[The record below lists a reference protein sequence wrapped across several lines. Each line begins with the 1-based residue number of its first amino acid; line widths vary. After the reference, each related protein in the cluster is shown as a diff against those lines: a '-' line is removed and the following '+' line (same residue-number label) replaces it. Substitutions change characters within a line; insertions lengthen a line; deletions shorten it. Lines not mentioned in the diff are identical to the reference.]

1 MEMMDKEYER
11 KCYELAYLIFP
22 DVDETVDDLEIKYP
36 ERTDLKADAKVV
48 RIGPSPT
55 GLMHTGTLFQAM
67 INKKLASQSEGV
79 FYVRIE
85 DTDQKREVEGAV
97 DEIINGLKH
106 FELMPDEGVVGKD
119 KEIGHYGPYTQSK
132 RGDIYRVCAK
142 HLIEIGRA
150 YPCFCT
156 QEMLQK
162 THDAQVANKV
172 IPGYYGVYAKCR
184 NISIDESIER
194 VKRGEKFILRFR
206 SNGSHL
212 KKITFKDDAK
222 GKIEMAD
229 NDEDI
234 VIIKSDGLPTY
245 HFAHVCDDHFMHTT
259 HVVRAEEW
267 LPSVPKHL
275 QLFDAMG
282 FKAPHYIHTPTIM
295 IKDGDSKRKLSKR
308 KDKVAAV
315 SYFIAAGYPVEGV
328 NDYLMTILNTD
339 FEMWKAQNKDKS
351 YKDFEFKLNKMS
363 SAGSLLD
370 IPKLNDLSKEA
381 IAKMNSQEVLENV
394 LEWSKKYS
402 KDFYDI
408 ISKDLDYSKK
418 VFGLERDNATKI
430 RKDIYKWEDVEE
442 TFKYFFD
449 EIYNKELEEKGY
461 IIDSILEEKPTITKE
476 VIKKS
481 LEEYI
486 KAYNENDNKDEWFA
500 RMKEVAQSLGF
511 CTNMKEY
518 KANPENYIGS
528 IADFSSIVR
537 MAITNRKN
545 TPDIYSIMQLLGK
558 DKVINRLNTTL
569 SKV

>member
-1 MEMMDKEYER
+1 MEMNKDYER

-22 DVDETVDDLEIKYP
+22 DVDETVDDLEIRYP
-36 ERTDLKADAKVV
+36 ERNLPEDAKVV

-55 GLMHTGTLFQAM
+55 GMMHTGTLFQAM
-67 INKKLASQSEGV
+67 INKKLASQSGGK

-85 DTDQKREVEGAV
+85 DTDQKREVEGAI
-97 DEIINGLKH
+97 DEIMAGLEH
-106 FELMPDEGVVGKD
+106 FDLMPDEGVMKKD
-119 KEIGHYGPYTQSK
+119 QEIGDYGPYTQSK
-132 RGDIYRVCAK
+132 RKEIYRICAK

-156 QEMLQK
+156 QDMLQK
-162 THDAQVANKV
+162 SHDAQVANKIV
-172 IPGYYGVYAKCR
+172 PGYYGVYAKCR

-194 VKRGEKFILRFR
+194 VKNGEKFIVRFR
-206 SNGSHL
+206 SNGSHM
-212 KKITFKDDAK
+212 KKISFVDDAR

-275 QLFDAMG
+275 QLFEAMG

-315 SYFIAAGYPVEGV
+315 SYFISAGYPVEGL
-328 NDYLMTILNTD
+328 NNYLMTILNSD
-339 FEMWKAQNKDKS
+339 FEMWKSKNKDKS
-351 YKDFEFKLNKMS
+351 YKDFEFKLDKMS

-370 IPKLNDLSKEA
+370 IPKLNDLSKEV
-381 IAKMNSQEVLENV
+381 IAKMSGEEVLNNV
-394 LEWSKKYS
+394 LEWSKDYN
-402 KDFYDI
+402 KDFYDLI
-408 ISKDLDYSKK
+408 NSDLEYARK

-430 RKDIYKWEDVEE
+430 RKDIYKWEDVEP
-442 TFKYFFD
+442 TFRYFFK
-449 EIYNKELEEKGY
+449 ENYSKELEENGY
-461 IIDSILEEKPTITKE
+461 LIKTLPEEKETLTLGI
-476 VIKKS
+476 IKKS
-481 LEEYI
+481 LEAYKE
-486 KAYNENDNKDEWFA
+486 AYNENDTKDEWFA
-500 RMKEVAQSLGF
+500 RMKEVAEELGF

-518 KANPENYIGS
+518 KAEPEKYVGS

-537 MAITNRKN
+537 MAVTNRKN

-558 DKVINRLNTTL
+558 DITISRMQDTIDNL
-569 SKV
+569 

>member
-1 MEMMDKEYER
+1 MEMDKEYER

-36 ERTDLKADAKVV
+36 ERNLKADAKVV

-55 GLMHTGTLFQAM
+55 GMMHTGTLFQAM
-67 INKKLASQSEGV
+67 VNKKLANQSDGV
-79 FYVRIE
+79 FYVRVE

-97 DEIINGLKH
+97 DEIIAGLKH
-106 FELMPDEGVVGKD
+106 FDLMPDEGVVGKD

-132 RGDIYRVCAK
+132 RKDIYRICAK

-172 IPGYYGVYAKCR
+172 IPGYYGIYAKCR

-212 KKITFKDDAK
+212 KKISFIDDAR

-295 IKDGDSKRKLSKR
+295 IKDGESKRKLSKR

-315 SYFIAAGYPVEGV
+315 SYFISAGYPVEGL
-328 NDYLMTILNTD
+328 NDYLMTILNSD
-339 FEMWKAQNKDKS
+339 FEMWKSKNKDKS
-351 YKDFEFKLNKMS
+351 YKDFEFKLSKMS

-381 IAKMNSQEVLENV
+381 IAKMNSEEVLKNV
-394 LEWSKKYS
+394 LEWSKEYN
-402 KDFYDI
+402 KDFYDLLNE
-408 ISKDLDYSKK
+408 DLDYAKK

-430 RKDIYKWEDVEE
+430 RKDIYKWEDVEP
-442 TFKYFFD
+442 TFRYFFND
-449 EIYNKELEEKGY
+449 NYANELKEQGYLIKTLPEEK
-461 IIDSILEEKPTITKE
+461 DTLTLD

-481 LEEYI
+481 LEAYKE
-486 KAYNENDNKDEWFA
+486 AYNENDTKDEWFE
-500 RMKEVAQSLGF
+500 RMKSVAQNLGF

-537 MAITNRKN
+537 MAVTNRKN

-558 DKVINRLNTTL
+558 DITL
-569 SKV
+569 VRMEDTISKL

>member
-1 MEMMDKEYER
+1 MEMDKDYER

-36 ERTDLKADAKVV
+36 ERNDLKEGAKVV

-79 FYVRIE
+79 FYVRVE
-85 DTDQKREVEGAV
+85 DTDQKREVEGAIQ
-97 DEIINGLKH
+97 EIIDGLEH
-106 FELMPDEGVVGKD
+106 FDLMPDEGVIGKD
-119 KEIGHYGPYTQSK
+119 KEKGFYGPYTQSK
-132 RGDIYRVCAK
+132 RRDIYRICAK

-156 QEMLQK
+156 PEMLQK

-184 NISIDESIER
+184 NRSIDEAIER
-194 VKRGEKFILRFR
+194 VKAGEKFILRFR

-212 KKITFKDDAK
+212 NKIAFVDDAR

-234 VIIKSDGLPTY
+234 VLIKSDGLPTY
-245 HFAHVCDDHFMHTT
+245 HFAHICDDHFMRTT

-275 QLFDAMG
+275 QLFEAMG
-282 FKAPHYIHTPTIM
+282 FEAPHYIHTPTIM

-315 SYFIAAGYPVEGV
+315 SYFISAGYPVEGL
-328 NDYLMTILNTD
+328 NDYLMTILNSD
-339 FEMWKAQNKDKS
+339 FEMWKSQNKDKS

-381 IAKMNSQEVLENV
+381 IARMDGDQLLKEVLN
-394 LEWSKKYS
+394 WSKEFNKE
-402 KDFYDI
+402 FYDLLN
-408 ISKDLDYSKK
+408 KDLVYARK

-430 RKDIYKWEDVEE
+430 RKDIYKWEDVEP
-442 TFKYFFD
+442 TFRYFFD
-449 EIYNKELEEKGY
+449 DNYAKELEENC
-461 IIDSILEEKPTITKE
+461 IINTLTQDKATITPE
-476 VIKKS
+476 VMKNA
-481 LEEYI
+481 LTEYI
-486 KAYNENDNKDEWFA
+486 KAYNHEDTKDEWFA
-500 RMKEVAQSLGF
+500 RMKEVAQELGF
-511 CTNMKEY
+511 CVNMKEY
-518 KANPENYIGS
+518 KAAPENYVGS
-528 IADFSSIVR
+528 IADFSSIIRV
-537 MAITNRKN
+537 AVTNKKN
-545 TPDIYSIMQLLGK
+545 TPDIYEIMQLLGK
-558 DKVINRLNTTL
+558 DRTISRMEDTIAKL
-569 SKV
+569 

>member
-1 MEMMDKEYER
+1 MEMDKEYER

-22 DVDETVDDLEIKYP
+22 DVDETVDDLEIRYP
-36 ERTDLKADAKVV
+36 ERNLPKDAKVV

-55 GLMHTGTLFQAM
+55 GMMHTGTLFQAM
-67 INKKLASQSEGV
+67 INKKLASQSGGK
-79 FYVRIE
+79 FFVRVE
-85 DTDQKREVEGAV
+85 DTDQKREVEGAI
-97 DEIINGLKH
+97 DEIMAGLEH
-106 FELMPDEGVVGKD
+106 FDLMPDEGVIKKD
-119 KEIGHYGPYTQSK
+119 KEIGDYGPYTQSK
-132 RGDIYRVCAK
+132 RREIYRICAK

-156 QEMLQK
+156 PEMLQK
-162 THDAQVANKV
+162 SHDAQVANKIV
-172 IPGYYGVYAKCR
+172 PGYYGVYAKCR

-194 VKRGEKFILRFR
+194 VKKGEKFIIRFI
-206 SNGSHL
+206 SNGSHMR
-212 KKITFKDDAK
+212 KISFIDDAR

-275 QLFDAMG
+275 QLFEAMG
-282 FKAPHYIHTPTIM
+282 FEAPHYIHTPTIM

-328 NDYLMTILNTD
+328 NNYLMTILNSD
-339 FEMWKAQNKDKS
+339 FEMWKSKNPDKS
-351 YKDFEFKLNKMS
+351 YKDFEFKLDKMS

-370 IPKLNDLSKEA
+370 IPKLNDLSKEV
-381 IAKMNSQEVLENV
+381 IAKMNGEEVLKNV
-394 LEWSKKYS
+394 LEWSKEYNKE
-402 KDFYDI
+402 FYDLVN
-408 ISKDLDYSKK
+408 SDLEYSRK

-430 RKDIYKWEDVEE
+430 RKDIYKWEDVEP
-442 TFKYFFD
+442 TFRYFFND
-449 EIYNKELEEKGY
+449 NYAKELEEEGY
-461 IIDSILEEKPTITKE
+461 LIKTLPEEKETLTLD

-481 LEEYI
+481 LEAY
-486 KAYNENDNKDEWFA
+486 KAAYNENDTKDEWFA
-500 RMKEVAQSLGF
+500 RMKEVAQALGF
-511 CTNMKEY
+511 CVNMKEY
-518 KANPENYIGS
+518 KADPSKYIGS

-537 MAITNRKN
+537 MAVTNRKN
-545 TPDIYSIMQLLGK
+545 TPDIYSIMQLLGR
-558 DKVINRLNTTL
+558 DTTIARMEDTI
-569 SKV
+569 SKL

>member
-1 MEMMDKEYER
+1 MEMDKDYER

-22 DVDETVDDLEIKYP
+22 DVDETVDDLEIRYP
-36 ERTDLKADAKVV
+36 ERNLPEDAKVV

-55 GLMHTGTLFQAM
+55 GMMHTGTLFQAM
-67 INKKLASQSEGV
+67 INKKLASQSGGK

-85 DTDQKREVEGAV
+85 DTDQKREVEGAI
-97 DEIINGLKH
+97 DEIMAGLEH
-106 FELMPDEGVVGKD
+106 FDLMPDEGVMKKD
-119 KEIGHYGPYTQSK
+119 QEIGDYGPYTQSK
-132 RGDIYRVCAK
+132 RKEIYRICAK

-156 QEMLQK
+156 QDMLQK
-162 THDAQVANKV
+162 SHDAQVANKIV
-172 IPGYYGVYAKCR
+172 PGYYGVYAKCR

-194 VKRGEKFILRFR
+194 VKNGEKFIVRFR
-206 SNGSHL
+206 SNGSHM
-212 KKITFKDDAK
+212 KKISFVDDAR

-275 QLFDAMG
+275 QLFEAMG

-315 SYFIAAGYPVEGV
+315 SYFISAGYPVEGL
-328 NDYLMTILNTD
+328 NNYLMTILNSD
-339 FEMWKAQNKDKS
+339 FEMWKSKNKDKS
-351 YKDFEFKLNKMS
+351 YKDFEFKLDKMS

-370 IPKLNDLSKEA
+370 IPKLNDLSKEV
-381 IAKMNSQEVLENV
+381 IAKMSGEEVLNNV
-394 LEWSKKYS
+394 LEWSKDYN
-402 KDFYDI
+402 KDFYDLI
-408 ISKDLDYSKK
+408 NSDLEYARK

-430 RKDIYKWEDVEE
+430 RKDIYKWEDVEP
-442 TFKYFFD
+442 TFRYFFK
-449 EIYNKELEEKGY
+449 ENYSKELEENGY
-461 IIDSILEEKPTITKE
+461 LIKTLPEEKETLTLGI
-476 VIKKS
+476 IKKS
-481 LEEYI
+481 LEAYKE
-486 KAYNENDNKDEWFA
+486 AYNENDTKDEWFA
-500 RMKEVAQSLGF
+500 RMKEVAEELGF

-518 KANPENYIGS
+518 KAEPEKYVGS

-537 MAITNRKN
+537 MAVTNRKN

-558 DKVINRLNTTL
+558 DITISRMQDTIDNL
-569 SKV
+569 

>member
-1 MEMMDKEYER
+1 MEMDKDYER
-11 KCYELAYLIFP
+11 KCFELAYLIFP
-22 DVDETVDDLEIKYP
+22 DVNETVDDLEIRYP
-36 ERTDLKADAKVV
+36 ARNLKEGAKVV

-55 GLMHTGTLFQAM
+55 GMMHTGTLFQAM
-67 INKKLASQSEGV
+67 VNRKLASQSEGV
-79 FYVRIE
+79 FYVRVE

-97 DEIINGLKH
+97 QEIIDGLEH
-106 FELMPDEGVVGKD
+106 FDLMPDEGVIGKD
-119 KEIGHYGPYTQSK
+119 KEKGDYGPYTQSK
-132 RGDIYRVCAK
+132 RAEIYRICAK

-156 QEMLQK
+156 PEMLQK
-162 THDAQVANKV
+162 THDQQVANKI

-184 NISIDESIER
+184 NRSIDEAIER
-194 VKRGEKFILRFR
+194 VKAGEKFILRFR

-212 KKITFKDDAK
+212 NKIAFVDDAR

-234 VIIKSDGLPTY
+234 VLIKTDGLPTY
-245 HFAHVCDDHFMHTT
+245 HFAHICDDHFMHTT

-275 QLFDAMG
+275 QLFEAMG
-282 FKAPHYIHTPTIM
+282 FEAPHYIHTPTIM

-315 SYFIAAGYPVEGV
+315 SYFISAGYPVEGL
-328 NDYLMTILNTD
+328 NDYLMTILNSD
-339 FEMWKAQNKDKS
+339 FEMWKSQNKDKS
-351 YKDFEFKLNKMS
+351 YKDFTFKLDKMS

-381 IAKMNSQEVLENV
+381 IARMTGDEVLKCV
-394 LEWSKKYS
+394 LEWSKEFN
-402 KDFYDI
+402 KDFYDLLN
-408 ISKDLDYSKK
+408 KDLKYARE

-430 RKDIYKWEDVEE
+430 RKDIFKWEDVEP
-442 TFKYFFD
+442 TFRYFFD
-449 EIYNKELEEKGY
+449 ENYKNELETEGY
-461 IIDSILEEKPTITKE
+461 IIKTLTEEKATLTPE
-476 VIKKS
+476 VMVKA
-481 LEEYI
+481 LEAY
-486 KAYNENDNKDEWFA
+486 KTAYNEADDKDTWFA
-500 RMKEVAQSLGF
+500 RMKEVAEGLNF

-518 KANPENYIGS
+518 KANPDAYVGS

-537 MAITNRKN
+537 MAVTNRKN

-558 DKVINRLNTTL
+558 DRTIARMEDTIEKL
-569 SKV
+569 K

>member
-1 MEMMDKEYER
+1 MEMDKDYER
-11 KCYELAYLIFP
+11 KCFELAYLIFP
-22 DVDETVDDLEIKYP
+22 DVNETVDDLEIRYP
-36 ERTDLKADAKVV
+36 ARNLKEGAKVV

-55 GLMHTGTLFQAM
+55 GMMHTGTLFQAM
-67 INKKLASQSEGV
+67 VNRKLASQSEGV
-79 FYVRIE
+79 FYVRVE

-97 DEIINGLKH
+97 QEIIDGLEH
-106 FELMPDEGVVGKD
+106 FDLMPDEGVIGKD
-119 KEIGHYGPYTQSK
+119 KEKGDYGPYTQSK
-132 RGDIYRVCAK
+132 RAEIYRICAK

-156 QEMLQK
+156 PEMLQK
-162 THDAQVANKV
+162 THDQQVANKI

-184 NISIDESIER
+184 NRSIDEAIER
-194 VKRGEKFILRFR
+194 VKAGEKFILRFR

-212 KKITFKDDAK
+212 NKIAFVDDAR

-234 VIIKSDGLPTY
+234 VLIKSDGLPTY
-245 HFAHVCDDHFMHTT
+245 HFAHICDDHFMHTT

-275 QLFDAMG
+275 QLFEAMG
-282 FKAPHYIHTPTIM
+282 FEAPHYIHTPTIM

-315 SYFIAAGYPVEGV
+315 SYFISAGYPVEGL
-328 NDYLMTILNTD
+328 NDYLMTILNSD
-339 FEMWKAQNKDKS
+339 FEMWKSQNKDKS
-351 YKDFEFKLNKMS
+351 YKDFTFKLDKMS

-381 IAKMNSQEVLENV
+381 IARMTGDEVLKCV
-394 LEWSKKYS
+394 LEWSKEFN
-402 KDFYDI
+402 KDFYDLLN
-408 ISKDLDYSKK
+408 KDLKYARE

-430 RKDIYKWEDVEE
+430 RKDIFKWEDVEP
-442 TFKYFFD
+442 TFRYFFD
-449 EIYNKELEEKGY
+449 ENYKNELETEGY
-461 IIDSILEEKPTITKE
+461 IIKTLTEEKATLTPE
-476 VIKKS
+476 VMVKA
-481 LEEYI
+481 LEAY
-486 KAYNENDNKDEWFA
+486 KTAYNEADDKDTWFA
-500 RMKEVAQSLGF
+500 RMKEVAEGLNF

-518 KANPENYIGS
+518 KANPDAYVGS

-537 MAITNRKN
+537 MAVTNRKN

-558 DKVINRLNTTL
+558 DRTIARMEDTIEKL
-569 SKV
+569 K

>member
-1 MEMMDKEYER
+1 MEMDKDYER

-22 DVDETVDDLEIKYP
+22 DVDETVDDLEIRYP
-36 ERTDLKADAKVV
+36 ERNLPEDAKVV

-55 GLMHTGTLFQAM
+55 GMMHTGTLFQAM
-67 INKKLASQSEGV
+67 INKKLASQSGGK

-85 DTDQKREVEGAV
+85 DTDQKREVEGAI
-97 DEIINGLKH
+97 DEIMAGLEH
-106 FELMPDEGVVGKD
+106 FDLMPDEGVMKKD
-119 KEIGHYGPYTQSK
+119 QEIGDYGPYTQSK
-132 RGDIYRVCAK
+132 RKEIYRICAK

-156 QEMLQK
+156 QDMLQK
-162 THDAQVANKV
+162 SHDAQVANKIV
-172 IPGYYGVYAKCR
+172 PGYYGVYAKCR

-194 VKRGEKFILRFR
+194 VKNGEKFIVRFR
-206 SNGSHL
+206 SNGSHM
-212 KKITFKDDAK
+212 KKISFLDDAR

-275 QLFDAMG
+275 QLFEAMG

-315 SYFIAAGYPVEGV
+315 SYFISAGYPVEGL
-328 NDYLMTILNTD
+328 NNYLMTILNSD
-339 FEMWKAQNKDKS
+339 FEMWKSKNKDKS
-351 YKDFEFKLNKMS
+351 YKDFEFKLDKMS

-370 IPKLNDLSKEA
+370 IPKLNDLSKEV
-381 IAKMNSQEVLENV
+381 IAKMSGEEVLNNV
-394 LEWSKKYS
+394 LEWSKDYN
-402 KDFYDI
+402 KDFYDLI
-408 ISKDLDYSKK
+408 NSDLEYARK

-430 RKDIYKWEDVEE
+430 RKDIYKWEDVEP
-442 TFKYFFD
+442 TFRYFFK
-449 EIYNKELEEKGY
+449 ENYSKELEENGY
-461 IIDSILEEKPTITKE
+461 LIKTLPEEKETLTLDI
-476 VIKKS
+476 IKKS
-481 LEEYI
+481 LEAYKE
-486 KAYNENDNKDEWFA
+486 AYNENDTKDEWFA
-500 RMKEVAQSLGF
+500 RMKEVAEELGF

-518 KANPENYIGS
+518 KAEPEKYVGS

-537 MAITNRKN
+537 MAVTNRKN

-558 DKVINRLNTTL
+558 DITISRMQDTIDNL
-569 SKV
+569 

>member
-1 MEMMDKEYER
+1 MEMDKEYER
-11 KCYELAYLIFP
+11 KCFELAYLIFP
-22 DVDETVDDLEIKYP
+22 DVNETVDDLEIRYP
-36 ERTDLKADAKVV
+36 ARNLKEGAKVV

-55 GLMHTGTLFQAM
+55 GMMHTGTLFQAM
-67 INKKLASQSEGV
+67 VNRKLASQSEGV

-97 DEIINGLKH
+97 QEIIDGLEH
-106 FELMPDEGVVGKD
+106 FDLMPDEGVIGKD
-119 KEIGHYGPYTQSK
+119 KEKGDYGPYTQSK
-132 RGDIYRVCAK
+132 RAEIYRICAK
-142 HLIEIGRA
+142 HLIEVGRA

-156 QEMLQK
+156 PEMLQK
-162 THDAQVANKV
+162 THDQQVANKI

-184 NISIDESIER
+184 NRSIDEAIER
-194 VKRGEKFILRFR
+194 VKAGEKFILRFR

-212 KKITFKDDAK
+212 NKIAFVDDAR

-234 VIIKSDGLPTY
+234 VLIKSDGLPTY
-245 HFAHVCDDHFMHTT
+245 HFAHICDDHFMHTT

-275 QLFDAMG
+275 QLFEAMG
-282 FKAPHYIHTPTIM
+282 FEAPHYIHTPTIM

-315 SYFIAAGYPVEGV
+315 SYFISAGYPVEGL
-328 NDYLMTILNTD
+328 NDYLMTILNSD
-339 FEMWKAQNKDKS
+339 FEMWKSQNKDKS
-351 YKDFEFKLNKMS
+351 YKDFTFKLDKMS

-381 IAKMNSQEVLENV
+381 IARMNGDQVLKCV
-394 LEWSKKYS
+394 LDWSKEFNKE
-402 KDFYDI
+402 FYDLLN
-408 ISKDLDYSKK
+408 KDLKYARA

-430 RKDIYKWEDVEE
+430 RKDIYKWEDVEP
-442 TFKYFFD
+442 TFRYFFD
-449 EIYNKELEEKGY
+449 GNYKNELETEGY
-461 IIDSILEEKPTITKE
+461 IIKSLTEEKATLTPE
-476 VIKKS
+476 VMIKA
-481 LEEYI
+481 LEAY
-486 KAYNENDNKDEWFA
+486 KAAYNEADDKDTWFA
-500 RMKEVAQSLGF
+500 RMKEVAEGLNF

-518 KANPENYIGS
+518 KANPDQYVGS

-537 MAITNRKN
+537 MAVTNRKN

-558 DKVINRLNTTL
+558 DRTIARMEDTIEKL
-569 SKV
+569 K

>member
-1 MEMMDKEYER
+1 MEMDKDYER

-36 ERTDLKADAKVV
+36 ERNDLKEGAKVV

-79 FYVRIE
+79 FYVRVE
-85 DTDQKREVEGAV
+85 DTDQKREVEGAIQ
-97 DEIINGLKH
+97 EIIDGLEH
-106 FELMPDEGVVGKD
+106 FDLMPDEGVIGKD
-119 KEIGHYGPYTQSK
+119 KEKGYYGPYTQSK
-132 RGDIYRVCAK
+132 RREIYRICAK
-142 HLIEIGRA
+142 HLVEIGRA

-156 QEMLQK
+156 PEMLHK
-162 THDAQVANKV
+162 AHDAQVANKV

-184 NISIDESIER
+184 NRSIDEAIER
-194 VKRGEKFILRFR
+194 VKAGEKFILRFR

-212 KKITFKDDAK
+212 NKIAFVDDAR

-234 VIIKSDGLPTY
+234 VLIKSDGLPTY
-245 HFAHVCDDHFMHTT
+245 HFAHICDDHFMRTT

-275 QLFDAMG
+275 QLFEAMG
-282 FKAPHYIHTPTIM
+282 FEAPHYIHTPTIM

-315 SYFIAAGYPVEGV
+315 SYFISAGYPVEGL
-328 NDYLMTILNTD
+328 NDYLMTILNSD
-339 FEMWKAQNKDKS
+339 FEMWKSQNKDKS

-381 IAKMNSQEVLENV
+381 IARMDGDQLLKEVLN
-394 LEWSKKYS
+394 WSKEFNKE
-402 KDFYDI
+402 FYDLLN
-408 ISKDLDYSKK
+408 KDLVYARK

-430 RKDIYKWEDVEE
+430 RKDIYKWEDVEP
-442 TFKYFFD
+442 TFRYFFD
-449 EIYNKELEEKGY
+449 DNYAKELEENC
-461 IIDSILEEKPTITKE
+461 IINTLTQDKATITPE
-476 VIKKS
+476 VMKKA
-481 LEEYI
+481 LTEYI
-486 KAYNENDNKDEWFA
+486 KAYNHEDTKDEWFA
-500 RMKEVAQSLGF
+500 RMKEVAQELGF
-511 CTNMKEY
+511 CVNMKEY
-518 KANPENYIGS
+518 KAAPENYVGS
-528 IADFSSIVR
+528 IADFSSIIRV
-537 MAITNRKN
+537 AVTNKKN
-545 TPDIYSIMQLLGK
+545 TPDIYEIMQLLGK
-558 DKVINRLNTTL
+558 DRTISRMEDTIAKL
-569 SKV
+569 

>member
-1 MEMMDKEYER
+1 MEMDREYER

-36 ERTDLKADAKVV
+36 ERNLKADAKVV

-55 GLMHTGTLFQAM
+55 GMMHTGTLFQAM
-67 INKKLASQSEGV
+67 VNKKLATQSEGV
-79 FYVRIE
+79 FYVRVE

-97 DEIINGLKH
+97 DEIIAGLKH
-106 FELMPDEGVVGKD
+106 FDLMPDEGVVGKD
-119 KEIGHYGPYTQSK
+119 KEVGHYGPYTQSK
-132 RGDIYRVCAK
+132 RRDIYRICAK

-172 IPGYYGVYAKCR
+172 IPGYYGIYAKCR

-194 VKRGEKFILRFR
+194 VKNGEKFILRFR

-212 KKITFKDDAK
+212 KKISFIDDAR

-245 HFAHVCDDHFMHTT
+245 HFAHICDDHFMRTT

-315 SYFIAAGYPVEGV
+315 SYFISAGYPVEGL
-328 NDYLMTILNTD
+328 NDYLMTILNSD
-339 FEMWKAQNKDKS
+339 FEMWKSKNKDKS

-381 IAKMNSQEVLENV
+381 IAKMNSEEVLRNV
-394 LEWSKKYS
+394 LEWSKEYNKE
-402 KDFYDI
+402 FYDLLN
-408 ISKDLDYSKK
+408 KDLDYAKK

-430 RKDIYKWEDVEE
+430 RKDIYKWEDVEP
-442 TFKYFFD
+442 TFRYFFKD
-449 EIYNKELEEKGY
+449 NYLNELKEQGYLIKTLPEEKNTLTL
-461 IIDSILEEKPTITKE
+461 D

-481 LEEYI
+481 LEAYKE
-486 KAYNENDNKDEWFA
+486 AYNENDTKDEWFD
-500 RMKEVAQSLGF
+500 RMKDVAQKLGF
-511 CTNMKEY
+511 CINMKEY

-537 MAITNRKN
+537 MAVTNRKN

-558 DKVINRLNTTL
+558 DITL
-569 SKV
+569 ARMEDTISKL

>member
-1 MEMMDKEYER
+1 MEMDKEYER

-36 ERTDLKADAKVV
+36 ERTDLKEGAMVT

-67 INKKLASQSEGV
+67 INKKLASQSEGK

-85 DTDQKREVEGAV
+85 DTDQKREVEGAIE
-97 DEIINGLKH
+97 EIIAGLKH
-106 FELMPDEGVVGKD
+106 FDLMPDEGVVGKD
-119 KEIGHYGPYTQSK
+119 KEIGFYGPYTQSK
-132 RGDIYRVCAK
+132 RRDIYRVCAK
-142 HLIEIGRA
+142 HLVEIGRA

-156 QEMLQK
+156 PEMLQK
-162 THDAQVANKV
+162 THDAQVANKI

-184 NISIDESIER
+184 NRSIDEAIER
-194 VKRGEKFILRFR
+194 VKNGEKFILRFR

-212 KKITFKDDAK
+212 NKIAFIDDAR

-234 VIIKSDGLPTY
+234 VLIKSDGLPTY
-245 HFAHVCDDHFMHTT
+245 HFAHICDDHFMHTT

-315 SYFIAAGYPVEGV
+315 SYFIAAGYPVEGL
-328 NDYLMTILNTD
+328 NDYLMTILNSD

-381 IAKMNSQEVLENV
+381 IARMNGEEVLKNV
-394 LEWSKKYS
+394 LEWSKEYDKE
-402 KDFYDI
+402 FYELV
-408 ISKDLDYSKK
+408 KEDLDYSRK

-430 RKDIYKWEDVEE
+430 RKDIYKWEDVEP
-442 TFKYFFD
+442 TFRYFFKD
-449 EIYNKELEEKGY
+449 NYAKELEDEGY
-461 IIDSILEEKPTITKE
+461 IITSLSEEKQTITKD

-486 KAYNENDNKDEWFA
+486 KVYNENDTKDEWFA
-500 RMKEVAQSLGF
+500 RMKDVAQSLGF
-511 CTNMKEY
+511 CVNMKEY
-518 KANPENYIGS
+518 KAEPEKYIGS
-528 IADFSSIVR
+528 IADFSSIIR
-537 MAITNRKN
+537 MAVTNRKN

-558 DKVINRLNTTL
+558 DVVINRMEETI
-569 SKV
+569 SRI

>member
-1 MEMMDKEYER
+1 MEMDKDYER

-22 DVDETVDDLEIKYP
+22 DVDETVDDLEIRYP
-36 ERTDLKADAKVV
+36 ERNLPEDAKVV

-55 GLMHTGTLFQAM
+55 GMMHTGTLFQAM
-67 INKKLASQSEGV
+67 INKKLASQSGGK

-85 DTDQKREVEGAV
+85 DTDQKREVEGAI
-97 DEIINGLKH
+97 DEIMAGLEH
-106 FELMPDEGVVGKD
+106 FDLMPDEGVMKKD
-119 KEIGHYGPYTQSK
+119 QEIGDYGPYTQSK
-132 RGDIYRVCAK
+132 RKEIYRICAK

-156 QEMLQK
+156 QDMLQK
-162 THDAQVANKV
+162 SHDAQVANKIV
-172 IPGYYGVYAKCR
+172 PGYYGVYAKCR

-194 VKRGEKFILRFR
+194 VKNGEKFIVRFR
-206 SNGSHL
+206 SNGSHM
-212 KKITFKDDAK
+212 KKISFVDDAR

-275 QLFDAMG
+275 QLFEAMG

-315 SYFIAAGYPVEGV
+315 SYFISAGYPVEGL
-328 NDYLMTILNTD
+328 NNYLMTILNSY
-339 FEMWKAQNKDKS
+339 FEMWKSKNKDKS
-351 YKDFEFKLNKMS
+351 YKDFEFKLDKMS

-370 IPKLNDLSKEA
+370 IPKLNDLSKEV
-381 IAKMNSQEVLENV
+381 IAKMSGEEVLNNV
-394 LEWSKKYS
+394 LEWSKDYN
-402 KDFYDI
+402 KDFYDLI
-408 ISKDLDYSKK
+408 NSDLEYARK

-430 RKDIYKWEDVEE
+430 RKDIYKWEDVEP
-442 TFKYFFD
+442 TFRYFFK
-449 EIYNKELEEKGY
+449 ENYSKELEENGY
-461 IIDSILEEKPTITKE
+461 LIKTLPEEKETLTLDI
-476 VIKKS
+476 IKKS
-481 LEEYI
+481 LEAYKE
-486 KAYNENDNKDEWFA
+486 AYNENDTKDEWFA
-500 RMKEVAQSLGF
+500 RMKEVAEELGF

-518 KANPENYIGS
+518 KAEPEKYVGS

-537 MAITNRKN
+537 MAVTNRKN

-558 DKVINRLNTTL
+558 DITISRMQDTIDNL
-569 SKV
+569 

>member
-1 MEMMDKEYER
+1 MEMDKEYER
-11 KCYELAYLIFP
+11 KCFELAYLIFP
-22 DVDETVDDLEIKYP
+22 DVNETVDDLEIRYP
-36 ERTDLKADAKVV
+36 ARNLKEGAKVV

-55 GLMHTGTLFQAM
+55 GMMHTGTLFQAM
-67 INKKLASQSEGV
+67 VNRKLASQSEGV
-79 FYVRIE
+79 FYVRVE

-97 DEIINGLKH
+97 QEIIDGLEH
-106 FELMPDEGVVGKD
+106 FDLMPDEGVIGKD
-119 KEIGHYGPYTQSK
+119 KEKGDYGPYTQSK
-132 RGDIYRVCAK
+132 RREIYRICAK

-156 QEMLQK
+156 PEMLQK
-162 THDAQVANKV
+162 THDQQVANKI

-184 NISIDESIER
+184 NRSIDEAIER
-194 VKRGEKFILRFR
+194 VKAGEKFILRFR

-212 KKITFKDDAK
+212 NKIAFVDDAR

-234 VIIKSDGLPTY
+234 VLIKSDGLPTY

-275 QLFDAMG
+275 QLFEAMG
-282 FKAPHYIHTPTIM
+282 FEAPHYIHTPTIM

-315 SYFIAAGYPVEGV
+315 SYFISAGYPVEGL
-328 NDYLMTILNTD
+328 NDYLMTILNSD
-339 FEMWKAQNKDKS
+339 FEMWKSQNKDKS
-351 YKDFEFKLNKMS
+351 YKDFTFKLDKMS

-381 IAKMNSQEVLENV
+381 IARMTGDEVLKCV
-394 LEWSKKYS
+394 LEWSKEFN
-402 KDFYDI
+402 KDFYDLLN
-408 ISKDLDYSKK
+408 KDLKYARE

-430 RKDIYKWEDVEE
+430 RKDIYKWEDVEP
-442 TFKYFFD
+442 TFRYFFD
-449 EIYNKELEEKGY
+449 ENYKNELETEGY
-461 IIDSILEEKPTITKE
+461 IIKTLTEEKATLTPE
-476 VIKKS
+476 VMVKA
-481 LEEYI
+481 LEAY
-486 KAYNENDNKDEWFA
+486 KTAYNEADDKDTWFA
-500 RMKEVAQSLGF
+500 RMKEVAEGLNF

-518 KANPENYIGS
+518 KANPDAYVGS

-537 MAITNRKN
+537 MAVTNRKN

-558 DKVINRLNTTL
+558 DRTIARMEDTIEKL
-569 SKV
+569 K

>member
-1 MEMMDKEYER
+1 MEMDKEYER
-11 KCYELAYLIFP
+11 KCFELAYLIFP
-22 DVDETVDDLEIKYP
+22 DVNETVDDLEIRYP
-36 ERTDLKADAKVV
+36 ARNLKEGAKVV

-55 GLMHTGTLFQAM
+55 GMMHTGTLFQAM
-67 INKKLASQSEGV
+67 VNRKLASQSEGV
-79 FYVRIE
+79 FYVRVE

-97 DEIINGLKH
+97 QEIIDGLEH
-106 FELMPDEGVVGKD
+106 FDLMPDEGVIGKD
-119 KEIGHYGPYTQSK
+119 KEKGDYGPYTQSK
-132 RGDIYRVCAK
+132 RAEIYRICAK

-156 QEMLQK
+156 PEMLQK
-162 THDAQVANKV
+162 THDQQVANKI

-184 NISIDESIER
+184 NRSIDEAIER
-194 VKRGEKFILRFR
+194 VKAGEKFILRFR

-212 KKITFKDDAK
+212 NKIAFVDDAR

-234 VIIKSDGLPTY
+234 VLIKSDGLPTY
-245 HFAHVCDDHFMHTT
+245 HFAHICDDHFMHTT

-275 QLFDAMG
+275 QLFEAMG
-282 FKAPHYIHTPTIM
+282 FEAPHYIHTPTIM

-315 SYFIAAGYPVEGV
+315 SYFISAGYPVEGL
-328 NDYLMTILNTD
+328 NDYLMTILNSD
-339 FEMWKAQNKDKS
+339 FEMWKSQNKDKS
-351 YKDFEFKLNKMS
+351 YKDFTFKLDKMS

-381 IAKMNSQEVLENV
+381 IARMTGDEVLKCV
-394 LEWSKKYS
+394 LEWSKEFN
-402 KDFYDI
+402 KDFYDLLN
-408 ISKDLDYSKK
+408 KDLKYARE

-430 RKDIYKWEDVEE
+430 RKDIFKWEDVEP
-442 TFKYFFD
+442 TFRYFFD
-449 EIYNKELEEKGY
+449 GNYKNELETEGY
-461 IIDSILEEKPTITKE
+461 IIKTLTEEKATLTPE
-476 VIKKS
+476 VMVKA
-481 LEEYI
+481 LEAY
-486 KAYNENDNKDEWFA
+486 KTAYNESDDKDTWFA
-500 RMKEVAQSLGF
+500 RMKEVAEGLNF

-518 KANPENYIGS
+518 KANPDAYVGS

-537 MAITNRKN
+537 MAVTNRKN

-558 DKVINRLNTTL
+558 DRTIARMEDTIEKL
-569 SKV
+569 K

>member
-1 MEMMDKEYER
+1 MEMDKDYER
-11 KCYELAYLIFP
+11 KCFELAYLIFP
-22 DVDETVDDLEIKYP
+22 DVNETVDDLEIRYP
-36 ERTDLKADAKVV
+36 ARNLKEGAKVV

-55 GLMHTGTLFQAM
+55 GMMHTGTLFQAM
-67 INKKLASQSEGV
+67 VNRKLASQSEGV

-97 DEIINGLKH
+97 QEIIDGLEH
-106 FELMPDEGVVGKD
+106 FDLMPDEGVIGKD
-119 KEIGHYGPYTQSK
+119 KEKGDYGPYTQSK
-132 RGDIYRVCAK
+132 RAEIYRICAK

-156 QEMLQK
+156 PEMLQK
-162 THDAQVANKV
+162 THDQQVANKI

-184 NISIDESIER
+184 NRSIDEAIER
-194 VKRGEKFILRFR
+194 VKAGEKFILRFR

-212 KKITFKDDAK
+212 NKIAFVDDAR

-234 VIIKSDGLPTY
+234 VLIKSDGLPTY
-245 HFAHVCDDHFMHTT
+245 HFAHICDDHFMHTT

-275 QLFDAMG
+275 QLFEAMG
-282 FKAPHYIHTPTIM
+282 FEAPHYIHTPTIM

-315 SYFIAAGYPVEGV
+315 SYFISAGYPVEGL
-328 NDYLMTILNTD
+328 NDYLMTILNSD
-339 FEMWKAQNKDKS
+339 FEMWKSQNKDKS
-351 YKDFEFKLNKMS
+351 YKDFTFKLDKMS

-381 IAKMNSQEVLENV
+381 IARMTGDEVLKCV
-394 LEWSKKYS
+394 LEWSKEFN
-402 KDFYDI
+402 KDFYDLLN
-408 ISKDLDYSKK
+408 KDLKYARE

-430 RKDIYKWEDVEE
+430 RKDIFKWEDVEP
-442 TFKYFFD
+442 TFRYFFD
-449 EIYNKELEEKGY
+449 ENYKNELETEGY
-461 IIDSILEEKPTITKE
+461 IIKTLTEEKATLTPE
-476 VIKKS
+476 VMVKA
-481 LEEYI
+481 LEAY
-486 KAYNENDNKDEWFA
+486 KTAYNESDDKDTWFA
-500 RMKEVAQSLGF
+500 RMKEVAEGLNF

-518 KANPENYIGS
+518 KANPDAYVGS

-537 MAITNRKN
+537 MAVTNRKN

-558 DKVINRLNTTL
+558 DRTIARMEDTIEKL
-569 SKV
+569 K

>member
-1 MEMMDKEYER
+1 MEMDKDYER

-22 DVDETVDDLEIKYP
+22 DVDETVDDLEIRYP
-36 ERTDLKADAKVV
+36 ERNLPEDAKVV

-55 GLMHTGTLFQAM
+55 GMMHTGTLFQAM
-67 INKKLASQSEGV
+67 INKKLASQSGGK

-85 DTDQKREVEGAV
+85 DTDQKREVEGAI
-97 DEIINGLKH
+97 DEIMAGLEH
-106 FELMPDEGVVGKD
+106 FDLMPDEGVMKKD
-119 KEIGHYGPYTQSK
+119 QEIGDYGPYTQSK
-132 RGDIYRVCAK
+132 RKEIYRICAK

-156 QEMLQK
+156 QDMLQK
-162 THDAQVANKV
+162 SHDAQVANKIV
-172 IPGYYGVYAKCR
+172 PGYYGVYAKCR

-194 VKRGEKFILRFR
+194 VKNGEKFIVRFR
-206 SNGSHL
+206 SNGSHM
-212 KKITFKDDAK
+212 KKISFVDDAR

-275 QLFDAMG
+275 QLFEAMG

-315 SYFIAAGYPVEGV
+315 SYFISAGYPVEGL
-328 NDYLMTILNTD
+328 NNYLMTILNSD
-339 FEMWKAQNKDKS
+339 FEMWKSKNKDKS
-351 YKDFEFKLNKMS
+351 YKDFEFKLDKMS

-370 IPKLNDLSKEA
+370 IPKLNDLSKEV
-381 IAKMNSQEVLENV
+381 IAKMSGEEVLNNV
-394 LEWSKKYS
+394 LEWSKDYNKE
-402 KDFYDI
+402 FYDLI
-408 ISKDLDYSKK
+408 NSDLEYARK

-430 RKDIYKWEDVEE
+430 RKDIYKWEDVEP
-442 TFKYFFD
+442 TFRYFFK
-449 EIYNKELEEKGY
+449 ENYSKELEENGY
-461 IIDSILEEKPTITKE
+461 LIKTLPEEKETLTLDI
-476 VIKKS
+476 IKKS
-481 LEEYI
+481 LEAYKE
-486 KAYNENDNKDEWFA
+486 AYNENDTKDEWFA
-500 RMKEVAQSLGF
+500 RMKEVAEELGF

-518 KANPENYIGS
+518 KAEPEKYVGS

-537 MAITNRKN
+537 MAVTNRKN

-558 DKVINRLNTTL
+558 DITISRMQDTIDNL
-569 SKV
+569 